1 MTTIN
6 CSSKCKH
13 QQDGVCTLENASSHS
28 LSNATDCAFF
38 EEIPHKGEN
47 GFNSKSQSE

>member
-13 QQDGVCTLENASSHS
+13 QQDGKCMLQNAVSETLSTE
-28 LSNATDCAFF
+28 TDCTYF
-38 EEIPHKGEN
+38 EKRPYKGSSALN
-47 GFNSKSQSE
+47 FKKQSE

>member
-13 QQDGVCTLENASSHS
+13 QQDGKCILENAVSET
-28 LSNATDCAFF
+28 LSTETDCTYF
-38 EEIPHKGEN
+38 EERPDKGSSALN
-47 GFNSKSQSE
+47 CKKPSG